1 MRALLIIFIFFNIVF
16 ADHDDEIDLFEFHM
30 PHDMEYINLSK
41 EQKEKI
47 FEILLT
53 NNRKLKI
60 LHEKKELVEDQMK
73 NIFLKEEFDK
83 EKFISMLMEIKK
95 ESVKIEAELL
105 QKIHKV
111 LTPKQ
116 RKLFINHIEEWEIE

>member
-1 MRALLIIFIFFNIVF
+1 MRALLIIFIFFNTVL
-16 ADHDDEIDLFEFHM
+16 ADHDDENDLFEFHM

-41 EQKEKI
+41 EQKDKI
-47 FEILLT
+47 FEILLI

-60 LHEKKELVEDQMK
+60 LHEKKELVEDQMRK
-73 NIFLKEEFDK
+73 IFLEEKFDR
-83 EKFISMLMEIKK
+83 EKFISMLIELKK
-95 ESVKIEAELL
+95 ESVKIESELL

>member
-1 MRALLIIFIFFNIVF
+1 MRALLIIFFFFNAVL

-30 PHDMEYINLSK
+30 LHDMEYINLSK
-41 EQKEKI
+41 EQKDKI
-47 FEILLT
+47 FEILLI

-60 LHEKKELVEDQMK
+60 LHEKKELVEDQMRK
-73 NIFLKEEFDK
+73 IFLEEKFDR
-83 EKFISMLMEIKK
+83 EKFISMLMELKK
-95 ESVKIEAELL
+95 ESVKIESELL